1 MNPFYETFR
10 DLSKGFCQVE
20 LSFCMLAKQMNLSH
34 SQAAVQVYVRTQ
46 AATDPFTSK
55 PVHYTCL
62 WQLTDLLCQIETAGL

>member
-1 MNPFYETFR
+1 
-10 DLSKGFCQVE
+10 
-20 LSFCMLAKQMNLSH
+20 MLAKQMNLSH

-62 WQLTDLLCQIETAGL
+62 WQLTDLLCQIDTAGL